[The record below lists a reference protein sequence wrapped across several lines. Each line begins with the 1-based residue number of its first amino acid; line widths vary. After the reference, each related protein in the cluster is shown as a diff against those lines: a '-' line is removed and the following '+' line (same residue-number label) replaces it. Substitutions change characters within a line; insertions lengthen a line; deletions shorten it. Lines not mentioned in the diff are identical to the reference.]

1 MIKVQDFSD
10 MKAIR
15 FLLVF
20 ILTLASG
27 NAFAQKK
34 LSKADKLFENRAYVQ
49 AIEIYKEQRPSR
61 QNLQNLGDSY
71 YYTNKLDQAANTYKT
86 LFTKYKKGIKTEYAE
101 RYSHALKG
109 LGNYKL
115 ADSILNTYTDR
126 KVDTDSLALELEKIV
141 PHNYIVKEVGGSEAG
156 DFGASFYNDTIVFA
170 SIRNKSKSNY
180 KWNDEPYLDLYMGQ
194 LTEDNE
200 LVDIEPFSDE
210 INTKTHESNASFT
223 INGEIM
229 FFSRTNKKRVDIRGQ
244 KIAHVKIWK
253 ADLLDGEWKNI
264 EELPFS
270 SDLFSVQHPYLDKN
284 EPKLYFS
291 SNMAGKN
298 DFDLYYVE
306 LDNNG
311 VVSRPVKLN
320 DEINTPYRE
329 HFPFIDDDG
338 TLYFAS
344 DRPEG
349 FGGLDIYMC
358 RKREDGTFT
367 PPINLGTTVNS
378 GRDDFS
384 YYFSKSYQKG
394 FLSSNRTGQDKLYYL
409 ERDENERTFIIKG
422 QIKDAITGENL
433 SGTTVTLLSEDGKVV
448 EQVLIEDENG
458 YSFNVLPNT
467 KYQVE
472 GYKPFYITN
481 TQEIETLDEGVVEFD
496 IELTLESYDA
506 AEDLVVTD
514 EESGYVYV
522 QLENI
527 YFDLDKWDIK
537 PQAARTLDV
546 LVDLLNKYPRME
558 VQLGAHTDS
567 RNSDAYN
574 LKLSQNRADATMKY
588 LISQG
593 IDPARLTSKGYGER
607 EPLVSC
613 GDNCSEDEYAINRR
627 CEFLILK

>member
-20 ILTLASG
+20 ILMLASG

-61 QNLQNLGDSY
+61 RNLQNLGDSY
-71 YYTNKLDQAANTYKT
+71 YYTNKLEQAVTTYET

-115 ADSILNTYTDR
+115 ADSIINTYTDR

-291 SNMAGKN
+291 SNMAGNN

-306 LDNNG
+306 IDNNG

-422 QIKDAITGENL
+422 QIRDAITGENL
-433 SGTTVTLLSEDGKVV
+433 SGTTVTLLSEDGDVV
-448 EQVLIEDENG
+448 EQMLIEDENG

-481 TQEIETLDEGVVEFD
+481 TEEIETLDEGVVEFD

-514 EESGYVYV
+514 QESGYVYV

-574 LKLSQNRADATMKY
+574 LRLSQNRADATMNY
-588 LISQG
+588 IISQG
-593 IDPARLTSKGYGER
+593 IDPSRLTSKGYGER
-607 EPLVSC
+607 EPLVPC